1 MTRTLRLV
9 AILQKEIAMLKIWD
23 AHNFRRTL
31 TGLSLIAAPLV
42 YLVAIVALPDL
53 PDDPTAMLAAIA
65 ANRERTVVAALL
77 LMLSSVLFL
86 PAFVG
91 LIHLLRDRGVVLGH
105 LGGGLALLGALGHI
119 AVATHWL
126 VYVQMTMGGADQTQM
141 VALMNRIEGD
151 PAWLPITPT
160 LAGIDIGFLLL
171 GIGLWRARVVP
182 RWAAAGIVLAIVL
195 FIIGVVIID
204 GGTIIVVVVLAGLAI
219 SLGAIGWTVLRMS
232 DGDWERLPEQAA
244 H

>member
-1 MTRTLRLV
+1 
-9 AILQKEIAMLKIWD
+9 MLKIWD

-31 TGLSLIAAPLV
+31 TGLSLIGAPLV
-42 YLVAIVALPDL
+42 FLVSLGAFPDL

-65 ANRERTVVAALL
+65 ANHERTMVAALL

-119 AVATHWL
+119 GRATHFL
-126 VYVQMTMGGADQTQM
+126 VYVQMTTGGADQAQM
-141 VALMNRIEGD
+141 VALMNRIQGD
-151 PAWLPITPT
+151 SALLPIM
-160 LAGIDIGFLLL
+160 LSLGGFDIGLLLL
-171 GIGLWRARVVP
+171 GIGLWRARVRP
-182 RWAAAGIVLAIVL
+182 RWAVAGVVLAIVL
-195 FIIGVVIID
+195 FIIGVIISG
-204 GGTIIVVVVLAGLAI
+204 GGTIIVLVVLAGLAI
-219 SLGAIGWTVLRMS
+219 SLGAIGWSVLRMS
-232 DGDWERLPEQAA
+232 DGDWERLPEQGDKRLQAA

>member
-1 MTRTLRLV
+1 
-9 AILQKEIAMLKIWD
+9 MLKIWD

-42 YLVAIVALPDL
+42 LLVTFVALPDL

-65 ANRERTVVAALL
+65 ANRERTMVAALL

-105 LGGGLALLGALGHI
+105 LGGGLALLGALGH
-119 AVATHWL
+119 VARATYFL
-126 VYVQMTMGGADQTQM
+126 VFVHMATGGADRAQM
-141 VALMNRIEGD
+141 VVLMNRIQGD
-151 PAWLPITPT
+151 PAWLPINLT
-160 LAGIDIGFLLL
+160 LAGFDIGLLLL

-195 FIIGVVIID
+195 IIIGVVIID
-204 GGTIIVVVVLAGLAI
+204 GGPIIVLVVLAGLAI

-232 DGDWERLPEQAA
+232 DGDWERLPEQGDKRLQAA

>member
-1 MTRTLRLV
+1 
-9 AILQKEIAMLKIWD
+9 MLKIWD

-31 TGLSLIAAPLV
+31 TGLGLIAAPLV
-42 YLVAIVALPDL
+42 LLVSLGALPDL
-53 PDDPTAMLAAIA
+53 PEDPTAMLAAIA
-65 ANRERTVVAALL
+65 ANRERTMVAALL

-119 AVATHWL
+119 DLATHWL
-126 VYVQMTMGGADQTQM
+126 VYVQMTTGGADQAQM
-141 VALMNRIEGD
+141 AALINRIQGD
-151 PAWLPITPT
+151 PALSPIMLTY
-160 LAGIDIGFLLL
+160 AGIDIGLLLL

-195 FIIGVVIID
+195 FIIGDVISG
-204 GGTIIVVVVLAGLAI
+204 GGTIIVLVVLAGLAI

-232 DGDWERLPEQAA
+232 DTDWERLPEQGDKRLQAA
-244 H
+244 R

>member
-1 MTRTLRLV
+1 
-9 AILQKEIAMLKIWD
+9 MLKIWD

-42 YLVAIVALPDL
+42 LLVTFVVLPDL

-77 LMLSSVLFL
+77 FMLSSVLFL

-105 LGGGLALLGALGHI
+105 LGGGLALLGVWGHI
-119 AVATHWL
+119 ALATHWL
-126 VYVQMTMGGADQTQM
+126 VYVQMTMGGAEQTQM

-151 PAWLPITPT
+151 TALLPVT
-160 LAGIDIGFLLL
+160 LTQAGSGIGFLLL
-171 GIGLWRARVVP
+171 GIGLWRARVGP
-182 RWAAAGIVLAIVL
+182 RWAAVGIVLAIVL
-195 FIIGVVIID
+195 VIMGAVIIGGEPGPII
-204 GGTIIVVVVLAGLAI
+204 IWVVLAGLAI

-232 DGDWERLPEQAA
+232 DGDWERLPEQGDKRLQAA

>member
-1 MTRTLRLV
+1 
-9 AILQKEIAMLKIWD
+9 MLKIWD

-42 YLVAIVALPDL
+42 LLLLAFGSALLEVNRGPFD
-53 PDDPTAMLAAIA
+53 AGAELADIA
-65 ANRERTVVAALL
+65 AHPARTQVASLL
-77 LMLSSVLFL
+77 SMLESVLFL

-119 AVATHWL
+119 ARATHFL
-126 VYVQMTMGGADQTQM
+126 VYVQMTTGGADQAQM
-141 VALMNRIEGD
+141 VALMNRIQGD
-151 PAWLPITPT
+151 PALVPIMLT
-160 LAGIDIGFLLL
+160 LGGFDIGLLLL

-195 FIIGVVIID
+195 VIIGVVIID
-204 GGTIIVVVVLAGLAI
+204 GGPIILLVVFAGLAI

>member
-1 MTRTLRLV
+1 
-9 AILQKEIAMLKIWD
+9 MLKIWD

-42 YLVAIVALPDL
+42 LLALYVALPDL

-65 ANRERTVVAALL
+65 ANRERTMVAALL

-119 AVATHWL
+119 GRATHFL
-126 VYVQMTMGGADQTQM
+126 VYVQMTTGGADQAQM
-141 VALMNRIEGD
+141 VALINRIQGD
-151 PAWLPITPT
+151 PALVPIMLT
-160 LAGIDIGFLLL
+160 LAAFDFGLLLL

-195 FIIGVVIID
+195 VIIGVVIID
-204 GGTIIVVVVLAGLAI
+204 GGPIILLVVFAGLAI

-232 DGDWERLPEQAA
+232 DGDWKRLPEQWDN
-244 H
+244 

>member
-1 MTRTLRLV
+1 
-9 AILQKEIAMLKIWD
+9 MLKIWD

-42 YLVAIVALPDL
+42 FLVFWVALPDL

-65 ANRERTVVAALL
+65 ANRERTMVAALL

-119 AVATHWL
+119 ARATYFL
-126 VYVQMTMGGADQTQM
+126 VFVHMATGGADQAQM
-141 VALMNRIEGD
+141 VALMNRIQGD
-151 PAWLPITPT
+151 PALVPIMLT
-160 LAGIDIGFLLL
+160 LGGFDIGLLLL

-195 FIIGVVIID
+195 VIIGVVIID
-204 GGTIIVVVVLAGLAI
+204 GGPIILLVVFAGLAI